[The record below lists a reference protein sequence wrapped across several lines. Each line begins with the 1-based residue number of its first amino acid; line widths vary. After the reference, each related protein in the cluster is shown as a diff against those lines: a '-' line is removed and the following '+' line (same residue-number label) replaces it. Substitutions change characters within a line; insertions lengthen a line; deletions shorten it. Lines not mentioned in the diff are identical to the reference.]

1 MRLVLLLADAID
13 VNPTSAEMPGAVFVL
28 KLLNWLAQGALW
40 ASAASLLIGAA
51 GYGIFRETGS
61 GYNASRGRNL
71 AIGGAV
77 GAVLAALAD
86 TIINGLYKA
95 AV

>member
-1 MRLVLLLADAID
+1 MRTVLLLADAVN
-13 VNPTSAEMPGAVFVL
+13 VNPTSAGMPGAGFVL
-28 KLLNWLAQGALW
+28 KLLNWLCQVALW
-40 ASAASLLIGAA
+40 ASAASLLLGAA
-51 GYGIFRETGS
+51 GYGMFKETGQ

-86 TIINGLYKA
+86 TIINGLFTA
-95 AV
+95 AA

>member
-1 MRLVLLLADAID
+1 MRLVLLLADTID
-13 VNPTSAEMPGAVFVL
+13 VNPTSAGMPGASFVL
-28 KLLNWLAQGALW
+28 KLLNWLCQVALW
-40 ASAASLLIGAA
+40 ASAASVMLGAA
-51 GYGIFRETGS
+51 GYGVFRETGN

-86 TIINGLYKA
+86 TIINGLFTA
-95 AV
+95 AR